1 MVSVGNHFFV
11 FVYQV
16 RMSNAATIACRVGHR
31 CKNPPDWANCRNKLE
46 MSLRVKSLMAVGDG
60 AAVVAAVLVW
70 EIPGVMIFK
79 IVIFFRKFWFFFEN
93 LDFFSKILIFFRK
106 SWFFFN
112 FLLSFFNFRFF
123 VNFFENFDYFLH
135 TKIFCQFLTFFVQ
148 VLSFLTFYFLIFFS
162 TFDFFGKLNFCSI
175 FYTFGEIFIAILNFL
190 RELFL
195 NFWRFFFRFQPF
207 WQKFYF

>member
-79 IVIFFRKFWFFFEN
+79 MVIFFEN
-93 LDFFSKILIFFRK
+93 LDFFSKILIFFP
-106 SWFFFN
+106 
-112 FLLSFFNFRFF
+112 
-123 VNFFENFDYFLH
+123 
-135 TKIFCQFLTFFVQ
+135 FLTFF
-148 VLSFLTFYFLIFFS
+148 
-162 TFDFFGKLNFCSI
+162 
-175 FYTFGEIFIAILNFL
+175 
-190 RELFL
+190 
-195 NFWRFFFRFQPF
+195 FQL
-207 WQKFYF
+207 